1 MGNEQAMP
9 IQADG
14 QRLKS
19 GLQPQTR
26 LHHILGKVKLLELNV
41 GSRIFPYKLCR
52 KGISLMDF
60 QN

>member
-1 MGNEQAMP
+1 MP

-26 LHHILGKVKLLELNV
+26 QHHILGKVKLLELNG
-41 GSRIFPYKLCR
+41 GSQIFPHKLCR
-52 KGISLMDF
+52 KGISLMAF

>member
-19 GLQPQTR
+19 GLQPQNVM
-26 LHHILGKVKLLELNV
+26 LSGLGKVKLLELNV